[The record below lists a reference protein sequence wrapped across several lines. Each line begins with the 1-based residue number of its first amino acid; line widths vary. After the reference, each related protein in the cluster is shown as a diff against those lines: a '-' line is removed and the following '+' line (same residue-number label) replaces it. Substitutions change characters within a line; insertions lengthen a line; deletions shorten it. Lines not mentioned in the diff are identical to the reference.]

1 MEDQFQFEN
10 REFTIIYKKSRHYK
24 LSFKNGRF
32 FLSVPIKYNK
42 EKIREIIRKHKR
54 WIKNREREYKNFQLQ
69 KDKLKL
75 YERDD
80 SEFEAIVLYLLSEG
94 SKRMGVKYSDIKF
107 KYMRSRWGSCSLKGK
122 ITINRYLK
130 FFPYRLIEYV
140 VFHELAHLKYHNHGK
155 EFKNFLSGCIE
166 DWRER
171 KEELKIWGKLLR
183 ERYMIQ
189 STEL

>member
-1 MEDQFQFEN
+1 MEGQFQFEN
-10 REFTIIYKKSRHYK
+10 REFTIIYKKSRYYK
-24 LSFKNGRF
+24 LSFKDGRF

-42 EKIREIIRKHKR
+42 EKIKKIIQKHKR
-54 WIKNREREYKNFQLQ
+54 WIKNREREYINFQLQ

-80 SEFEAIVLYLLSEG
+80 FELETLVFHLLSEG
-94 SKRMGVKYSDIKF
+94 SKMMGVKYSDIKF

-130 FFPYRLIEYV
+130 FFPHKLIEYV

-155 EFKNFLSGCIE
+155 EFKNFLSKYIN
-166 DWRER
+166 DWKARR
-171 KEELKIWGKLLR
+171 DELKLWGNILKEKGVLG
-183 ERYMIQ
+183 
-189 STEL
+189 